1 LDYLWSSK
9 SVAVMFKRLLLLT
22 CLGSLV
28 STQAFAQPSVSTVP
42 GQIYQTCTTSG
53 NPLDPNNDGWVTA
66 SGVTYT
72 AGNTEEST
80 EFEGSGWIIVPQM
93 DPEPSG
99 DLDTGASCGSTELVD
114 NPNTSERGCYV
125 RVVDPNGTPASGD
138 EFLVIRFRVA
148 ANPVGAFGYSMLID
162 SDLKNREQWCPSRP
176 EFHLWQSG
184 IRA

>member
-1 LDYLWSSK
+1 
-9 SVAVMFKRLLLLT
+9 M
-22 CLGSLV
+22 
-28 STQAFAQPSVSTVP
+28 P
-42 GQIYQTCTTSG
+42 GQIYETCTTSG

-99 DLDTGASCGSTELVD
+99 DLDTGANCGATELVD

-162 SDLKNREQWCPSRP
+162 SDLKIGS
-176 EFHLWQSG
+176 SG
-184 IRA
+184 A